1 MHVSENPKWAAYIL
15 CTCTHVWCMDVRF
28 DVYRFSSS
36 PLLATS
42 ETTINAVILM
52 HNEREKRKRTEIA
65 KFRRASCSSII
76 ILSLFFSLF
85 LSFFLDATRNKTKF
99 TRSYCIRLE
108 KCYNFATF
116 AVRTDSSFSDD
127 TKKQKFAPF
136 FTYTYVRI
144 SKRNE
149 GSSFV
154 HRQKLLFRLL
164 EAYRVRESNVFTL
177 FIYYSFLS
185 HRSKQRRRSS
195 ASNDWQFPHD

>member
-1 MHVSENPKWAAYIL
+1 MKEKK
-15 CTCTHVWCMDVRF
+15 
-28 DVYRFSSS
+28 
-36 PLLATS
+36 
-42 ETTINAVILM
+42 EK
-52 HNEREKRKRTEIA
+52 ERKSRN
-65 KFRRASCSSII
+65 FVVLRAR
-76 ILSLFFSLF
+76 LSLFYHYFSL
-85 LSFFLDATRNKTKF
+85 
-99 TRSYCIRLE
+99 
-108 KCYNFATF
+108 
-116 AVRTDSSFSDD
+116 SSFLFFSMPRE
-127 TKKQKFAPF
+127 TKRNLHDLIVFDQKNATISLRSLLERILLFRMIRKNKNSHHF

-185 HRSKQRRRSS
+185 YRSKQRRRSS

>member
-1 MHVSENPKWAAYIL
+1 MKEKK
-15 CTCTHVWCMDVRF
+15 
-28 DVYRFSSS
+28 
-36 PLLATS
+36 
-42 ETTINAVILM
+42 EK
-52 HNEREKRKRTEIA
+52 ERKSRN
-65 KFRRASCSSII
+65 FVVLRAR
-76 ILSLFFSLF
+76 LSLFYHYFSLSSF
-85 LSFFLDATRNKTKF
+85 LFFSMPRETKRNLHDL
-99 TRSYCIRLE
+99 IVRLE

-185 HRSKQRRRSS
+185 HRSKQRRCSS

>member
-1 MHVSENPKWAAYIL
+1 MKKKELVYTHTLLTLIYTYICMIITGKLSIMITSVMHVSENPKWAAYIL

-136 FTYTYVRI
+136 FYIHVCTYI
-144 SKRNE
+144 
-149 GSSFV
+149 
-154 HRQKLLFRLL
+154 
-164 EAYRVRESNVFTL
+164 
-177 FIYYSFLS
+177 
-185 HRSKQRRRSS
+185 
-195 ASNDWQFPHD
+195 

>member
-1 MHVSENPKWAAYIL
+1 MRFFSLKIRITWCEEERARVCAYAPYAHLYVHMYDNYGKIINNDNKCDAREWKSEMGRVHIMYLHARVMHG
-15 CTCTHVWCMDVRF
+15 CTIRRLSFFFV
-28 DVYRFSSS
+28 SS
-36 PLLATS
+36 PATS

-136 FTYTYVRI
+136 FYIHVCTYI
-144 SKRNE
+144 
-149 GSSFV
+149 
-154 HRQKLLFRLL
+154 
-164 EAYRVRESNVFTL
+164 
-177 FIYYSFLS
+177 
-185 HRSKQRRRSS
+185 
-195 ASNDWQFPHD
+195 